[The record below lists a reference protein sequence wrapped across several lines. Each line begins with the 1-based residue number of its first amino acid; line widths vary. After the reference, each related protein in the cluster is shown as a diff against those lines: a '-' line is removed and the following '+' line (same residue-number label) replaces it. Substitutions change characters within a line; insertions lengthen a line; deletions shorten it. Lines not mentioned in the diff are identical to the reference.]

1 MSSLLE
7 RLDEGRTVPR
17 AGEEGGVTE
26 RELFA
31 AYRKADAYEAE
42 CACGDL
48 IAAAS
53 SDLVEQAVALHS
65 ESTVHTQW
73 REWQKAVLALK
84 RPARK
89 PCPCHGEA
97 A

>member
-1 MSSLLE
+1 M
-7 RLDEGRTVPR
+7 
-17 AGEEGGVTE
+17 TE

-48 IAAAS
+48 IKAPS
-53 SDLVEQAVALHS
+53 SEQVEDAIAFHN
-65 ESTVHTQW
+65 ESTVHQQW
-73 REWQKAVLALK
+73 REWQEAVLALK
-84 RPARK
+84 RPPRK